1 MFGGRIVRMRS
12 RRRRN
17 AAAREAM
24 TYACNKK
31 MRSNIGPV
39 GRLTEI
45 RFASKQ
51 NLQNSVV
58 STFGVGRCNK
68 ARGQKNWSANE
79 LLARSLPEMETR
91 RSSGS
96 CEGRQCALPRHRS
109 FAACLVDLPPR
120 PTRRDR

>member
-68 ARGQKNWSANE
+68 ARRQKIGQLTSFSQEVSRKWRRDVPLDHAKAGSVPCLVTGVS
-79 LLARSLPEMETR
+79 LLA
-91 RSSGS
+91 
-96 CEGRQCALPRHRS
+96 
-109 FAACLVDLPPR
+109 
-120 PTRRDR
+120 